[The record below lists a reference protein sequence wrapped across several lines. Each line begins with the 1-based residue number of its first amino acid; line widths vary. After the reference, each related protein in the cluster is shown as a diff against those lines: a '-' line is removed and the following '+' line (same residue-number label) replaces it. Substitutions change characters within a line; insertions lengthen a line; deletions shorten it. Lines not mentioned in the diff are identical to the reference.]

1 MAAISA
7 WATSGQALS
16 SIGPDLSGN
25 PQRNTAG
32 CDKAE
37 TQRKQCK
44 WWNPA
49 CHAEPAP
56 GSALTGL
63 LQTLS
68 SASASYSPYQENSFP
83 QVTNIYS
90 AYWFYLKRT
99 AYPTADSCLLF
110 LQFWALFPSIIL
122 LCTLQCNHTWT
133 AATASREAPSP
144 HPDSIPQCQK
154 WWVGLSD
161 VFYFPRNQQVGCH
174 SRGMFVEDRNCLSK
188 SHPLLL
194 RVCRSLQGPHVYIFI
209 HTHLDT

>member
-7 WATSGQALS
+7 WATSGQAFS

-90 AYWFYLKRT
+90 AYWFYLNSLPYCRQLPAIFT
-99 AYPTADSCLLF
+99 VLSSFSFHYFTVHPPMQSHLDSCHRKQRGSF
-110 LQFWALFPSIIL
+110 SPPRQHPPVPEVMSRPFWCILFP
-122 LCTLQCNHTWT
+122 
-133 AATASREAPSP
+133 
-144 HPDSIPQCQK
+144 
-154 WWVGLSD
+154 
-161 VFYFPRNQQVGCH
+161 
-174 SRGMFVEDRNCLSK
+174 
-188 SHPLLL
+188 
-194 RVCRSLQGPHVYIFI
+194 
-209 HTHLDT
+209 